1 MKNKKATITD
11 DPTLNPMADSDFS
24 RQHSELPPG
33 QRVKFKVSL
42 SKKGAG
48 ARGPTFV
55 SELALADMNSIETT
69 PTDPASQTVSGSWTL
84 GVVLAV
90 ALGFIMAMLDV
101 IPNWGLSVSVVFT
114 VFALCMMT
122 AVVLV
127 QRGINPD
134 L

>member
-1 MKNKKATITD
+1 
-11 DPTLNPMADSDFS
+11 
-24 RQHSELPPG
+24 
-33 QRVKFKVSL
+33 
-42 SKKGAG
+42 
-48 ARGPTFV
+48 
-55 SELALADMNSIETT
+55 MNSIETT
-69 PTDPASQTVSGSWTL
+69 PTDPASQTVSGIWTL

-101 IPNWGLSVSVVFT
+101 PQLGTERQVVFT

-122 AVVLV
+122 AVALV